1 MKTNILLFCWMLL
14 LPIAIGAN
22 PVDRL
27 LERLD
32 KGASRHFITEK
43 VEAEKDFFELS
54 NHKGKVRVRGNS
66 YVNIATGI
74 HYYIRHYLHQ
84 QVSWN
89 NFHIDFP
96 ETLPQVTQTERH
108 ETDMKL
114 RYDFNYCTHSY
125 SMAFWDWE
133 RWEQEIDWM
142 ALHGINLPLAV
153 TGTECV
159 WFNVL
164 KKLGYSR
171 QEIDEFIAGPG
182 FLAWWM
188 MNNLEGWGG
197 PNPDSWY
204 ARQEALQKKIVARMR
219 ELDIRPVFAGYAGM
233 VPNNAQEK
241 LHLDVADPGTWCGYR
256 RPAFLQPTDSR
267 FGEIADIYYREMTR
281 LFGKADYYSM
291 DPFHEGG
298 NVQGVDLAASGK
310 AIMEAMRRANPK
322 AVWVVQAWQRCPH
335 PAMIEALPKGEL
347 LVLDLF
353 AENLPQWGDP
363 ASPWCRKE
371 GFLGHD
377 WIYCMLLN
385 YGGNVGLHGAMQQ
398 VVDGYFKARQSEFAS
413 SIRGVG
419 MTPEGI
425 ENNPVMYELLCE
437 LPWHDKP
444 FKVEEWLKEYVT
456 SRYGDYNPTLYE
468 AWLKLAHSIYA
479 APFGS
484 YQQGT
489 HESIFC
495 ARPSDKA
502 YQVSS
507 WSCMQDYYAPQEVIR
522 AAELFA
528 SVRTAFEGCPN
539 YDYDLVDITRQATAE
554 QGRLVYQVMKA
565 ARKAGEKQ
573 LFAQAGERFMQL
585 LMQQDSLLATRPEFR
600 LDTWVNRAAAIGQTP
615 GEKAHY
621 VFNAKVQITT
631 WGNRKASEEG
641 GLRDYAHKEWSGLLG
656 TLYAQRWRTY
666 IDHTLRYWDEAPV
679 PPIDWYAVD
688 EAWVN
693 ASAPSCTE

>member
-1 MKTNILLFCWMLL
+1 
-14 LPIAIGAN
+14 
-22 PVDRL
+22 
-27 LERLD
+27 
-32 KGASRHFITEK
+32 
-43 VEAEKDFFELS
+43 
-54 NHKGKVRVRGNS
+54 
-66 YVNIATGI
+66 
-74 HYYIRHYLHQ
+74 
-84 QVSWN
+84 
-89 NFHIDFP
+89 
-96 ETLPQVTQTERH
+96 
-108 ETDMKL
+108 
-114 RYDFNYCTHSY
+114 
-125 SMAFWDWE
+125 
-133 RWEQEIDWM
+133 M

-233 VPNNAQEK
+233 VPNNAREK
-241 LHLDVADPGTWCGYR
+241 LHLDVANPGTWCGYR
-256 RPAFLQPTDSR
+256 RPAFLQPTDPR
-267 FGEIADIYYREMTR
+267 FGEIADIYYKEMTR

-310 AIMEAMRRANPK
+310 AIMEAMHRANPK
-322 AVWVVQAWQRCPH
+322 AVWVAQAWQRCPH
-335 PAMIEALPKGEL
+335 PAMIEALPKGDL

-353 AENLPQWGDP
+353 SESLPQWGDP
-363 ASPWCRKE
+363 DSPWYREK
-371 GFLGHD
+371 GFSGHN
-377 WIYCMLLN
+377 WLWCMLLN
-385 YGGNVGLHGAMQQ
+385 YGGNVGLHGKMQH
-398 VVDGYFKARQSEFAS
+398 VVDGYFKARQSAFARS
-413 SIRGVG
+413 MTGVG

-425 ENNPVMYELLCE
+425 ENNPVMYELLWE
-437 LPWHDKP
+437 LPWHDTP
-444 FKVEEWLKEYVT
+444 FQVEEWLKQYVT
-456 SRYGDYNPTLYE
+456 SRYGEFNPTLYQ
-468 AWLKLAHSIYA
+468 AWLTLAHSIYA
-479 APFGS
+479 CPAAS
-484 YQQGT
+484 TQQGT

-495 ARPSDKA
+495 ARPSDNA
-502 YQVSS
+502 YQASS
-507 WSCMQDYYAPQEVIR
+507 WSGMEDYYDPREVIR

-554 QGRLVYQVMKA
+554 QGRLVYQVMQA

-585 LMQQDSLLATRPEFR
+585 LVQQDSLLATRPEFR

-615 GEKAHY
+615 EEKAHY

-631 WGNRKASEEG
+631 WGNRKAAEEG

-656 TLYAQRWRTY
+656 TLYARRWRTY
-666 IDHTLRYWDEAPV
+666 IGHTLRHWDEAPV

>member
-1 MKTNILLFCWMLL
+1 MKTCYFLFCWLL
-14 LPIAIGAN
+14 FLSFTAVAN

-27 LERLD
+27 LERLE
-32 KGASRHFITEK
+32 KGASTRFVTER
-43 VEAEKDFFELS
+43 VSSEKDFFELS
-54 NHKGKVRVRGNS
+54 SRKGKVVVQGNT
-66 YVNIATGI
+66 YVNIASGL
-74 HYYIRHYLHQ
+74 HYYIKHYLHQ

-89 NFHIDFP
+89 NFGIQLPDELPLP
-96 ETLPQVTQTERH
+96 EQAERH
-108 ETDMKL
+108 ETDIQL

-171 QEIDEFIAGPG
+171 EEIDAFIAGPG

-219 ELDIRPVFAGYAGM
+219 ELDMHPVFAGYAGM
-233 VPNNAQEK
+233 VPNNAREK

-256 RPAFLQPTDSR
+256 RPAFLQPTDPR
-267 FGEIADIYYREMTR
+267 FGEIADLYYKEMTR

-298 NVQGVDLAASGK
+298 SVKGVDLQASGK
-310 AIMEAMRRANPK
+310 AILEAMRRTNPK
-322 AVWVVQAWQRCPH
+322 AVWVAQAWQACPYQK
-335 PAMIEALPKGEL
+335 MIEQLPKGSI

-353 AENLPQWGDP
+353 AENLPQWGDS

-371 GFLGHD
+371 GFVGHD
-377 WIYCMLLN
+377 WVYCMLLN

-398 VVDGYFKARQSEFAS
+398 VVDGYFKARQSEFATS
-413 SIRGVG
+413 LRGVG

-425 ENNPVMYELLCE
+425 ENNSVMYELLCE

-444 FKVEEWLKEYVT
+444 FKVEEWLKEYVA
-456 SRYGDYNPTLYE
+456 SRYGDCHPTLYE

-507 WSCMQDYYAPQEVIR
+507 WSCMQDYYDPQEVIQ
-522 AAELFA
+522 AAEQFA
-528 SVRTAFEGCPN
+528 SVRSMFAGRAN

-554 QGRLVYQVMKA
+554 RGRLVYKVMQA
-565 ARKAGEKQ
+565 ALAANEKQ

-585 LMQQDSLLATRPEFR
+585 LMLQDSLLATRPEFR
-600 LDTWVNRAAAIGQTP
+600 LDSWVKRAEAIGRTP
-615 GEKAHY
+615 EERDHY
-621 VFNAKVQITT
+621 RFNAKVQITT
-631 WGNRKASEEG
+631 WGNRVAAEEG

-656 TLYAQRWRTY
+656 QLYAKRWRTY
-666 IDHTLRYWDEAPV
+666 IDQKLRYWDSP
-679 PPIDWYAVD
+679 
-688 EAWVN
+688 
-693 ASAPSCTE
+693 SAPSIDWFALDEQWLRLN